1 MNSIIQKF
9 WWGSKDGERKTCWVS
24 WENMTKPKFLGGLG
38 FRDIEL
44 FNLALLARQ
53 GWRLIQSPHTLS
65 AQVLKAVY
73 FPDSEFLRA
82 ELGSHPSQIWQAIL
96 DGREVLKPGLI
107 RRVGTGEDTHA
118 WDDNWIPREVM
129 LRPIACLK

>member
-1 MNSIIQKF
+1 VGFQ
-9 WWGSKDGERKTCWVS
+9 DGGRKTCWVS
-24 WENMTKPKFLGGLG
+24 WENMTKPKFLGALG

-44 FNLALLARQ
+44 VNIALLSREV
-53 GWRLIQSPHTLS
+53 WRLIQSPHTLS
-65 AQVLKAVY
+65 ARVLKAVY
-73 FPDSEFLRA
+73 FPDLEFLRA